1 MERTVFIGG
10 ALNAKIHLLS
20 GIVIGAG
27 ALLLVK
33 QMCNQ
38 KNKKHNGSTR
48 MHESMPAT
56 DTTTD

>member
-1 MERTVFIGG
+1 MEKTVFIGS

-38 KNKKHNGSTR
+38 KGKKHNGSTGI
-48 MHESMPAT
+48 HQSTPTT

>member
-1 MERTVFIGG
+1 MFIGS
-10 ALNAKIHLLS
+10 ALNAKIHVLS

-38 KNKKHNGSTR
+38 KGKKHNGSTG
-48 MHESMPAT
+48 MHQSVSAT
-56 DTTTD
+56 NTTTD

>member
-1 MERTVFIGG
+1 MFIAS

-20 GIVIGAG
+20 GIVLGAG

-38 KNKKHNGSTR
+38 KGKKHHGSTSV
-48 MHESMPAT
+48 HQPMPVADTKT
-56 DTTTD
+56 D